1 MFQVPKLGIAPNIIL
16 LIKIRLNGLV
26 SLDQA
31 TKPGSSQPQ
40 QDLRVA
46 PDCIQSQQDLTVAP
60 DCIQSQ
66 QDLSDLT
73 YLLDMDGEALGFH
86 QLYIADNQ

>member
-1 MFQVPKLGIAPNIIL
+1 MFQVPKHGIAPNIIL
-16 LIKIRLNGLV
+16 CIKIRLNGLV

-31 TKPGSSQPQ
+31 TKPGSSQP
-40 QDLRVA
+40 
-46 PDCIQSQQDLTVAP
+46 QQDLTVAP

-86 QLYIADNQ
+86 QLYNADNQ